1 MSLVIDTFD
10 DLVQIIET
18 HPEWRRRLKRALF
31 DIDLEASLAR
41 LSIEMEKLATTQN
54 RQADDIEVLKG
65 DVSVLKSD
73 VSVLKS
79 DNVVIKRDL
88 AELKGKSYENE
99 YRFRASGIFGRFL
112 LRGRDRTDDVAVQ
125 LHEAVAEKLI
135 SPAELT
141 QVLSADMLWGGKS
154 ALDKSDIM
162 LVLEA
167 SWRAELTDV
176 ERAVQRAKILRRIH
190 IPALAVVAGVEWA
203 EDALI
208 AAKAQRVAIAFD
220 GQIDADSWENAAS
233 LLSEQL

>member
-1 MSLVIDTFD
+1 MSLVINTFE
-10 DLVQIIET
+10 DLVYIVES
-18 HPEWRRRLKRALF
+18 HPDWRRRLKRALF

-41 LSIEMEKLATTQN
+41 LSEQMEKLAATQEQ
-54 RQADDIEVLKG
+54 QAKDIHVLKG

-79 DNVVIKRDL
+79 DNIVIKRDL

-112 LRGRDRTDDVAVQ
+112 LRGRDRTDDIAVQ
-125 LHEAVAEKLI
+125 LHEAVANNLI

-141 QVLSADMLWGGKS
+141 QVLSADLLWGGKS
-154 ALDKSDIM
+154 AVDKTEIM

-176 ERAVQRAKILRRIH
+176 ERAAQRASILRRIQ
-190 IPALAVVAGVEWA
+190 IPTLAVVAGVEWD

-208 AAKAQRVAIAFD
+208 AAQGQRVVVAFD
-220 GQIDADSWENAAS
+220 GQIDAASWQSASS